1 MMYGTRIF
9 FHLGSCALLAGSFAS
24 GSTPPSAATARKV
37 LRDLP
42 LYFEPNQGQWN
53 PQVKF
58 SARAGDGR
66 VFLTGHG
73 VALSVPGSGA
83 EAPRVAGISLLNS
96 NRSPVAAGLEPL
108 PGRTSYFLGNDPA
121 KWRKD
126 VSHYARV
133 RYDAVYPGIDVV
145 YYGNQNQLE
154 YDFILHPGADPGR
167 IRLKFQGAGRLSLS
181 AEGDLV
187 VEEGGVRLVQKRPS
201 FYQQA
206 PDSPLR
212 RQVSGRYKLVASNVV
227 AVVVGPYDRS
237 QPLTVD
243 PVVVY
248 SSFLGG
254 ALADVVTAVK
264 VDSAGKVYV
273 YGYTNNGD
281 LVATIGA
288 YQTATS
294 GQTDLF
300 LAKFDPTQSGASS
313 LIYFTYIG
321 GTGTDIATG
330 MALDSSGNVYLT
342 GSTTSTA
349 LPMAGSPFQKA
360 LVTTATTAGT
370 VGTDAF
376 IIKFSPNGQGTADLV
391 YSTYLGG
398 SDLDQGNA
406 IDVDASGAIYVVGT
420 TRSGDFPLSASAY
433 AAARWGVTDSFITKL
448 VPGSSTLA
456 YSSFLGG
463 ELDDDGRAIAVT
475 PAGMIYIAGT
485 TSGTEFPLAGNAYES
500 TLQGFYGIFL
510 AQIDPTQYGV
520 NSLIYAT
527 YISASVADEV
537 RGMALDPS
545 GNLLLTGYTMSP
557 DFPVTPNAA
566 QRTLGGNAD
575 AFVASLKPSAPPSS
589 FINYATFLGGQ
600 GGDVGE
606 AIASDSKGNAYVT
619 GYTMSVD
626 FPVTSGAL
634 QTKWGYGVDIF
645 LAELNP
651 TGGLLYS
658 TYMGQTGVNVG
669 YAVAVGQNGS
679 VYLGGA
685 TQTEG
690 LTITSNAFQTDF
702 GGGSSDGFLV
712 VISGLASAEL
722 AAQGQSTLPIAL
734 PHFLLY

>member
-1 MMYGTRIF
+1 MYGTRICF
-9 FHLGSCALLAGSFAS
+9 LLGSCALLAGSVAS
-24 GSTPPSAATARKV
+24 GSTPPSAATARQA
-37 LRDLP
+37 LRGLP

-66 VFLTGHG
+66 VFLTGRG
-73 VALSVPGSGA
+73 VELSVSGSGA

-96 NRSPVAAGLEPL
+96 NRSPVAAGLEQL
-108 PGRTSYFLGNDPA
+108 PGRSSYFLGNDPA

-126 VSHYARV
+126 VSHFARV
-133 RYDAVYPGIDVV
+133 RYDEVYPGIDVV

-167 IRLKFQGAGRLSLS
+167 IRLKFQGAGRLSLN

-187 VEEGGVRLVQKRPS
+187 LEQGGVRLVQKRPN
-201 FYQQA
+201 FYQQT
-206 PDSPLR
+206 PDSALR
-212 RQVSGRYKLVASNVV
+212 RQVSGQYKLVASNVV
-227 AVVVGPYDRS
+227 AVEVGPYDRS

-248 SSFLGG
+248 ASYLGG
-254 ALADVVTAVK
+254 GMADVVTSVK
-264 VDSAGKVYV
+264 VDSSGMVYV
-273 YGYTNNGD
+273 YGYTNNSD
-281 LVATIGA
+281 LVATSGA
-288 YQTATS
+288 YLTANA

-313 LIYFTYIG
+313 LIYFSYIG
-321 GTGTDIATG
+321 GTGTEIATG

-342 GSTTSTA
+342 GSTTSTT
-349 LPMAGSPFQKA
+349 LPMVGSPFQNA

-370 VGTDAF
+370 VGKNAF
-376 IIKFSPNGQGTADLV
+376 IIKFRPNGQGTADLV

-398 SDLDQGNA
+398 SGVDQGNDIA
-406 IDVDASGAIYVVGT
+406 LDASGAVYVVGT
-420 TRSGDFPLSASAY
+420 TTSGDFPRSASAY

-475 PAGMIYIAGT
+475 PGGMIYIAGT
-485 TSGTEFPLAGNAYES
+485 TSGTEFPLAGNSYQT
-500 TLQGFYGIFL
+500 TLQGLYGIFV

-520 NSLIYAT
+520 NSLIYST
-527 YISASVADEV
+527 YISASVADEA

-557 DFPVTPNAA
+557 DFPVTSHAA
-566 QRTLGGNAD
+566 QSKLGGNAD
-575 AFVASLKPSAPPSS
+575 AFVASVNPAAPPSS

-600 GGDVGE
+600 GGDAGE
-606 AIASDSKGNAYVT
+606 AIASDSQGNAFVT

-634 QTKWGYGVDIF
+634 QTGWGYGVDIF
-645 LAELNP
+645 LAELSP

-658 TYMGQTGVNVG
+658 TYMGLTGVNVG
-669 YAVAVGQNGS
+669 YAIAVGQDGS
-679 VYLGGA
+679 VYLGGS
-685 TQTEG
+685 TQLEG
-690 LTITSNAFQTDF
+690 LTITPNAFQTDF

-712 VISGLASAEL
+712 VISGLGSADP
-722 AAQGQSTLPIAL
+722 AAQGHSSLPVAL